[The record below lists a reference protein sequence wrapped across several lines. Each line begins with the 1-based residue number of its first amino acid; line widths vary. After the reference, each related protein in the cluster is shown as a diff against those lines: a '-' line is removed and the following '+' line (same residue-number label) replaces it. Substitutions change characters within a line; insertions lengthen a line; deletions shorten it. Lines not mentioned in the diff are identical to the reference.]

1 MSRFVCRF
9 PGELACRKGVVLT
22 QSLFRALGR
31 ERDVNGV
38 KDTRR
43 EVCMGVSGRPGWHR
57 DEFWTVSSRVI
68 LDSVVAASSV
78 E

>member
-1 MSRFVCRF
+1 M
-9 PGELACRKGVVLT
+9 LT

-31 ERDVNGV
+31 EWDVNGV

-57 DEFWTVSSRVI
+57 DEFWTVSGDSGQCRQGRRQLNRRSSS
-68 LDSVVAASSV
+68 LDSSLEPV
-78 E
+78 